1 MSNFEYH
8 KEGTARLAWKK
19 GNTENVILHVN
30 PYEPPTNDPE
40 INATL
45 QAVSKF
51 GGMPEDYSVYTLD
64 FENPRDV
71 EAIENMLKAI
81 NAAPN
86 TYITRVNFD
95 ENEEFSG
102 VSISSENPNP
112 EFATFDPE
120 KFDWTLPPN
129 YDEILEDRE
138 LEQQER
144 DLLSELSTYE
154 SKAIRPMTSLVEALL
169 LGEEPS
175 KTDLAYFSD
184 FQSKKNEVR
193 NKMSNVKAD
202 RIDRAAKRAARK
214 PKK

>member
-1 MSNFEYH
+1 MGNFEYR
-8 KEGTARLAWKK
+8 KEGTARLAWRK
-19 GNTENVILHVN
+19 GNTENVVLHVN

-40 INATL
+40 INAIL

-51 GGMPEDYSVYTLD
+51 GGVPEDYSVYTLD

-81 NAAPN
+81 NSTPN

-102 VSISSENPNP
+102 VSISGENPNP
-112 EFATFDPE
+112 EFATFDPV
-120 KFDWTLPPN
+120 KFDWTLPVD
-129 YDEILEDRE
+129 YEDILEDRA

-144 DLLSELSTYE
+144 ELLSELSTYE
-154 SKAIRPMTSLVEALL
+154 SKTIRPMTSLVEALL
-169 LGEEPS
+169 SGEEPS
-175 KTDLAYFSD
+175 KEDLAYFAE

-193 NKMSNVKAD
+193 NKMSNVSAD
-202 RIDRAAKRAARK
+202 RIDRAAKRASRK
-214 PKK
+214 IAK

>member
-1 MSNFEYH
+1 MGNFEYR
-8 KEGTARLAWKK
+8 KEGTARLAWRK
-19 GNTENVILHVN
+19 GNTSMVVLHVN

-40 INATL
+40 INAAL
-45 QAVSKF
+45 QAASKF
-51 GGMPEDYSVYTLD
+51 GGVPEDYTVYTLD

-112 EFATFDPE
+112 EFATFDPA
-120 KFDWTLPPN
+120 KFDWTLPVD
-129 YDEILEDRE
+129 YEDILEDRA

-144 DLLSELSTYE
+144 ELLSELSTYE

-169 LGEEPS
+169 SGEEPS
-175 KTDLAYFSD
+175 KEDLAYFSD

>member
-1 MSNFEYH
+1 MQNYEYR

-19 GNTENVILHVN
+19 GSTETVILHVN
-30 PYEPPTNDPE
+30 PYAKPENDPE
-40 INATL
+40 INAVL

-51 GGMPEDYSVYTLD
+51 GGVPEDYTVYTLD

-81 NAAPN
+81 NSEPN
-86 TYITRVNFD
+86 TYLTRVNFD

-102 VSISSENPNP
+102 VSISSENPNR

-120 KFDWTLPPN
+120 KFDWVLPPN
-129 YDEILEDRE
+129 LDDILEDRA
-138 LEQQER
+138 LEQQELE
-144 DLLSELSTYE
+144 LLSELSTYE
-154 SKAIRPMTSLVEALL
+154 SKVIRPMTSLVEALL
-169 LGEEPS
+169 SGEEPA
-175 KTDLAYFSD
+175 KEDLEYFSD

-202 RIDRAAKRAARK
+202 KIDRAAKRAARK
-214 PKK
+214 SKG

>member
-1 MSNFEYH
+1 MNSFEYR

-19 GNTENVILHVN
+19 GNTANVILHVN

-40 INATL
+40 INAIL
-45 QAVSKF
+45 QAVTKF
-51 GGMPEDYSVYTLD
+51 GGVPEDYSIYTLD
-64 FENPRDV
+64 FANQRDV
-71 EAIENMLKAI
+71 EAIENMLKAL

-86 TYITRVNFD
+86 RYITRVNFD
-95 ENEEFSG
+95 ENEAFSG

-120 KFDWTLPPN
+120 KFDWTLPDD
-129 YDEILEDRE
+129 YEDILEDRA

-144 DLLSELSTYE
+144 ELLSELSTYE

-169 LGEEPS
+169 SGEEPS
-175 KTDLAYFSD
+175 KEDLAYFSD

>member
-1 MSNFEYH
+1 MSNFEYR

-19 GNTENVILHVN
+19 GNTESVILQVN

-40 INATL
+40 INAIL

-51 GGMPEDYSVYTLD
+51 GGVPEDYVVYTLD
-64 FENPRDV
+64 FENQRDV
-71 EAIENMLKAI
+71 DAIENMLKAI
-81 NAAPN
+81 NATPN

-95 ENEEFSG
+95 ENEAFSG

-129 YDEILEDRE
+129 YDEILEDRA

-169 LGEEPS
+169 LGEDPN
-175 KTDLAYFSD
+175 KADLAYFSD
-184 FQSKKNEVR
+184 FQSKKNEIR